1 MNVPLQA
8 SASPI
13 LDKHGF
19 TQVVRIGLS
28 HSYWGDLYHWLLTI
42 PWWGFLGLTVLLY
55 IVINTLFAGAYWLDL
70 EGIKNAQPG
79 SFLDAFFFS
88 IQTMATIGYG
98 AMYPSTPYTNILVT
112 IEAWTGLLGLALV
125 TGLMFAR
132 FARPTAKVIFSNHAV
147 VTLYND
153 MPTLLFRTANQRAN
167 QILEAQ
173 VSASLLKTETTAEGS
188 IMRRFYDLTL
198 VRSRTP
204 IFALTWTIMH
214 TIDANSPLYEL
225 TPTDLAADEAIII
238 ISLTG
243 LDETFSQTVHT
254 RHAYAAQDILWG
266 AKFADI
272 ITRLPNGK
280 RAINY
285 HRFHD
290 VNFDNSEIEHKR
302 DATSG

>member
-1 MNVPLQA
+1 MKVSRQA
-8 SASPI
+8 GASPI
-13 LDKHGF
+13 LDKNGF
-19 TQVVRIGLS
+19 TNVVRIGLA
-28 HSYWGDLYHWLLTI
+28 HSSWGDLYHWLLII
-42 PWWGFLGLTVLLY
+42 PWWGFLGLTVFLY
-55 IVINTLFAGAYWLDL
+55 IALNILFAGAYLL
-70 EGIKNAQPG
+70 EPGGIKNAQPE
-79 SFLDAFFFS
+79 SFSDAFFFS

-98 AMYPSTPYTNILVT
+98 AMYPSTPYTNTLVT
-112 IEAWTGLLGLALV
+112 IEAWVGLLGLALI

-132 FARPTAKVIFSNHAV
+132 FARPTAKVIFSNNAV
-147 VTLYND
+147 ITTHNGQSML
-153 MPTLLFRTANQRAN
+153 MFRTANQRTN

-173 VSASLLKTETTAEGS
+173 VSASLLRSETTKEGS
-188 IMRRFYDLTL
+188 MMRRFYDLTL

-214 TIDANSPLYEL
+214 VVDENSPLYGL
-225 TPTDLAADEAIII
+225 ASSDLEEEDAIIV

-254 RHAYAAQDILWG
+254 RHAYSAQDILWS
-266 AKFADI
+266 ARFSDI

-290 VNFDNSEIEHKR
+290 VIFD
-302 DATSG
+302 A